1 MQIRV
6 VPRGIGAV
14 QAFLKE
20 LPRGS
25 MRSALQAFGTYLLGD
40 DNHGLRH
47 MVPYSFVSRKSA
59 YGVSFSSDKQRAW
72 FFAALKRG
80 EINPGS
86 GNRTDTT
93 RGWTMVTQNSGYSI
107 SLRTST
113 KAAWY
118 TMGDSSQARQPARV
132 GHRKVS
138 EVIRTNMA
146 GAYRAAIQAVN
157 AWIKSRNG

>member
-1 MQIRV
+1 MQVKIAIR
-6 VPRGIGAV
+6 GLDAV
-14 QAFLKE
+14 KAFLKE

-25 MRSALQAFGTYLLGD
+25 MRTALQAFGEYILGD

-47 MVPYSFVSRKSA
+47 MVGYKFVSRTSA
-59 YGVSFSSDKQRAW
+59 YGFAFFTAKQRGW
-72 FFAALKRG
+72 FFAALKAG
-80 EINPGS
+80 EIQPGS

-93 RGWTMVTQNSGYSI
+93 RGWTMVSTNSGYSV
-107 SLRTST
+107 SLRTNS

-138 EVIRTNMA
+138 DVIRTNMA
-146 GAYRAAIQAVN
+146 GAFRAAVQAVN
-157 AWIKSRNG
+157 AWIKENNR